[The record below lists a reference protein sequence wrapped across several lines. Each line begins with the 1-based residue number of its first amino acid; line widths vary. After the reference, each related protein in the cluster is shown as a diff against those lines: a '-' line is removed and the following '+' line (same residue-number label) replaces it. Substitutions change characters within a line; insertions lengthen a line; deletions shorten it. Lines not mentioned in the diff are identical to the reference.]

1 MPIFCKKMPLIQ
13 ESLVTLRAVKTK
25 KQENNN
31 KKLKTN
37 KWQQLEKSEAGDLP
51 WSEFWPWVSSALLHK
66 MVSVPVEVV
75 LR

>member
-37 KWQQLEKSEAGDLP
+37 KWQQL
-51 WSEFWPWVSSALLHK
+51 
-66 MVSVPVEVV
+66 
-75 LR
+75 